1 MDSNFIKQKT
11 AAELRELLQNGESN
25 AKAALASLFD
35 GGSFA
40 ELGAYIKRVPGEL
53 ESAEM
58 AEFEGVVTGYGAV
71 NGRLTFA
78 FIQDSSKN
86 KGAFGASH
94 AEKIIRLYDAAIKNE
109 APVVGIFDSNG
120 AFVLEGVGALAG
132 YGKLMKKVNEACG
145 LIPQIAVISGKC
157 GGSAAVIASMF
168 DFTIAADDKGE
179 FYVNPPFIAREQLK
193 DKALGT
199 AKYAAESGAVDLTA
213 ADTAAAIAKAKEI
226 LSAIPQSAFDGLVIG
241 DETDNINRLTPE
253 LEGLA
258 AGGDYDMKALIAAV
272 SDAGKFVEI
281 GDKYAPEMVC
291 GFASFNA
298 LSVGVV
304 ASQPKEKNGAL
315 TEAAALKA
323 AAFIDFCGR
332 FDIPLLTLADSCG
345 CDLESEKGRYPAA
358 LASLAAAY
366 TSYDNP
372 KVTVITG
379 ETYGA
384 AYTLLGSKSLGVDVA
399 LALDCASVAAMS
411 VEAAVQFTNG
421 KKIASSKDPAK
432 EKAAIAEK
440 FNDVLASPLAAA
452 RAGELDDIIAYEEL
466 RQRITSSFELL
477 TAKYGG

>member
-1 MDSNFIKQKT
+1 MENKFIKQKT
-11 AAELRELLQNGESN
+11 AAELRELLNDGDSN

-40 ELGAYIKRVPGEL
+40 ELGAFVKRIPGEL
-53 ESAEM
+53 EGAQQ
-58 AEFEGVVTGYGAV
+58 AEFEGVITGYGAV

-78 FIQDSSKN
+78 FVQDASKN
-86 KGAFGASH
+86 KGAFGAAA
-94 AEKIIRLYDAAIKNE
+94 AEKIVRLYDAAIKNE
-109 APVVGIFDSNG
+109 APIVGIFDSAG
-120 AFVLEGVGALAG
+120 TFVLEGVSALAG

-145 LIPQIAVISGKC
+145 IIPQIAVISGKC
-157 GGSAAVIASMF
+157 GGSQAVIASMF

-193 DKALGT
+193 DMAFGT
-199 AKYAAESGAVDLTA
+199 AERAALTGVVDMTA
-213 ADTAAAIAKAKEI
+213 ADTSAAIAKAKEI
-226 LSAIPQSAFDGLVIG
+226 LGAIPQSAFDGLVIG
-241 DETDNINRLTPE
+241 DETDALNRLTPE
-253 LEGLA
+253 LEA
-258 AGGDYDMKALIAAV
+258 MVAGGDYDMKQLIAAV
-272 SDAGKFVEI
+272 SDSGKFIEI
-281 GDKYAPEMVC
+281 GEKYAPEMVC
-291 GFASFNA
+291 GFAEFNA

-304 ASQPKEKNGAL
+304 ASQPKEKDGAL

-384 AYTLLGSKSLGVDVA
+384 AYTLLGAKSLGVDVA
-399 LALDCASVAAMS
+399 LALDCAAVAAMN

-421 KKIASSKDPAK
+421 KKIAQAKDPAK
-432 EKAAIAEK
+432 EKAELTEK
-440 FNDVLASPLAAA
+440 YNDVLASPLAAA

-466 RQRITSSFELL
+466 RQRITSAFELL